1 MSSKSSLTVGVP
13 QGAVFGP
20 VLFNVYTLPLYELA
34 RNNDS
39 FAGFYADDSQLYIVC
54 NVDNINQSFIS
65 LESCV
70 SNFMYWMSNNRL
82 KLNGDKT
89 ELTVFTKPR
98 AAPRVRPLLPSFH
111 IGDTTIDSQS
121 FCRNL
126 GSFFDS
132 EMSMEIHINQ
142 FCKSANYQINRIYSI
157 RKYLDSD
164 TIETL
169 VHAFVSSRLDYCN
182 SLLVGITKQNLNR
195 LQRIQNRAAR
205 LCLGIRKFDRISNI
219 SLLRTL
225 HWLPVIFRIDF
236 KIILLIFK
244 CIHGLAPQYLS
255 ELISVRS
262 IDRTMRS
269 SGGLLL
275 DIPKTK
281 TKTWGER
288 AFSVA
293 GPRLWNSLP
302 LHLRSAES
310 VDKFKADLKTHL
322 FEIAFADDLVLQ

>member
-1 MSSKSSLTVGVP
+1 MDDYNLHNPFQSAYRKGHSCETAVLKVQNDILRALDQGYVVIHVMLDLSAAFDTLEHEILLHRLRNKLGVSGTVLEWFRSYLADRSQQVFISGSVSSKSSLTVGVP
-13 QGAVFGP
+13 QGSVLGP
-20 VLFNVYTLPLYELA
+20 ILFNVYTLPLYELA

-70 SNFMYWMSNNRL
+70 SNFMYWISNNRL

-182 SLLVGITKQNLNR
+182 
-195 LQRIQNRAAR
+195 
-205 LCLGIRKFDRISNI
+205 
-219 SLLRTL
+219 
-225 HWLPVIFRIDF
+225 
-236 KIILLIFK
+236 
-244 CIHGLAPQYLS
+244 
-255 ELISVRS
+255 
-262 IDRTMRS
+262 
-269 SGGLLL
+269 
-275 DIPKTK
+275 
-281 TKTWGER
+281 
-288 AFSVA
+288 
-293 GPRLWNSLP
+293 
-302 LHLRSAES
+302 
-310 VDKFKADLKTHL
+310 
-322 FEIAFADDLVLQ
+322 